1 MAESITAR
9 LTSLADVRASVQ
21 RIQSEGERIVTR
33 IGNDARELVS
43 AARKQPSELIA
54 DARQR
59 ATKAVETLSGERA
72 RLRELLV
79 QRLGELGVV
88 FARQIGAASTE
99 QVDALALRV
108 AELERR
114 LDAMSK
120 HEAA

>member
-21 RIQSEGERIVTR
+21 RMQAEGERLVTR
-33 IGNDARELVS
+33 IGQDARELVT
-43 AARKQPSELIA
+43 AARKPTELIA

-59 ATKAVETLSGERA
+59 ATKAVETLAGERA

-88 FARQIGAASTE
+88 FARRIGAASATE
-99 QVDALALRV
+99 VEALAQRV

-114 LDAMSK
+114 LDAINK
-120 HEAA
+120 TAAA